1 MSGLGLD
8 FLLADAET
16 NPFRLVFL
24 SGFMVHSL
32 GTNSQ
37 QVPAHP
43 YTAMFSRPQRVTISS
58 YSGDG
63 MEPFLSRDGR
73 YLFSIA

>member
-1 MSGLGLD
+1 
-8 FLLADAET
+8 
-16 NPFRLVFL
+16 
-24 SGFMVHSL
+24 
-32 GTNSQ
+32 
-37 QVPAHP
+37 
-43 YTAMFSRPQRVTISS
+43 MFSRPQRVTISS